1 MKTLIILL
9 ALLLNSALTFAQKT
23 PTDSSDEKIM
33 ASLRSKVNLTS
44 FDYSKFVISF
54 NRDTIVLAGYFS
66 DRTLVETDDRKNS
79 VYRTTDGGR
88 SWQAAHF
95 KGDAMIYDVQY
106 EKNGMIWMG
115 GSDEFIHYS
124 NDYGATWTRK
134 PKPFR
139 PVNRV
144 LSIYMIDSV
153 NGIAGGLSNGLAI
166 TKDNWATA
174 KQIPSPLDQ
183 GKFKILK
190 NSARNRIDKVEI
202 LDSIIMINQND
213 HIYFSKLGPVNW
225 QAFNIPVLDFF
236 VDKEKKEWHVHSL
249 GNKMYVLSPKL
260 ELIRIYSL
268 NEELAKNK
276 TAADQNISFAGFF
289 NSEIRSVTIKAVE
302 WDFREMSGGCM
313 RFPLYDENAQYAEYI
328 RTDSIFTFSSEKYK
342 KSNSQNLYFS
352 KRSLINLFAKQKN
365 NSSPEANKMVLNDLD
380 FRDYENYLKAEKKQ
394 RNENAS
400 WGGDFSSELD
410 LGHPYFSGIHST
422 IDHPNQKMLDSLFAI
437 YPPMIPYF
445 QRDQPYLNL
454 LIVNSNSDTLTI
466 SSENAV
472 LFSLPWTI
480 KYKEDSIITYDPEIT
495 FFIRSIL
502 PDNFNYQERLLGGEL
517 IYKLIEE
524 RVIDEQEYKNG
535 Y

>member
-1 MKTLIILL
+1 MKNLAILL
-9 ALLLNSALTFAQKT
+9 MFILSSAMLFAQET
-23 PTDSSDEKIM
+23 SLSANQEII

-44 FDYSKFVISF
+44 FDYPIFVMSF
-54 NRDTIVLAGYFS
+54 NRDTVVLAGYFS
-66 DRTLVETDDRKNS
+66 DRTIAEKDDRKNS
-79 VYRTTDGGR
+79 VYRTTDCGK
-88 SWQAAHF
+88 SWEAAHF

-166 TKDNWATA
+166 TKDNWSTA

-190 NSARNRIDKVEI
+190 SSARNRIDRVEI
-202 LDSIIMINQND
+202 LDSIIMINQD
-213 HIYFSKLGPVNW
+213 SHIYFSKLSPVSW

-236 VDKEKKEWHVHSL
+236 LDKEKKEWHVHSL
-249 GNKMYVLSPKL
+249 GNKMYVLSSKL
-260 ELIRIYSL
+260 ELIRIDYI
-268 NEELAKNK
+268 NEGLLKNK
-276 TAADQNISFAGFF
+276 RTIDQNISFAGFF

-313 RFPLYDENAQYAEYI
+313 RYPLYDENVQYAEYI
-328 RTDSIFTFSSEKYK
+328 LTDSIFTFSSEKYK
-342 KSNSQNLYFS
+342 KSNSQNFYFS
-352 KRSLINLFAKQKN
+352 KRSLISLFAKQKN
-365 NSSPEANKMVLNDLD
+365 NSSPQANKIVLNDLD
-380 FRDYENYLKAEKKQ
+380 FRDYEHYLESEKKQ
-394 RNENAS
+394 QREQAS
-400 WGGDFSSELD
+400 WGGDVSSHLD

-422 IDHPNQKMLDSLFAI
+422 IDHPDQRMLDSLFAS
-437 YPPMIPYF
+437 YPPPILYF
-445 QRDQPYLNL
+445 ARNEPYLNL
-454 LIVNSNSDTLTI
+454 YIVNSNSDTLTI

-480 KYKEDSIITYDPEIT
+480 KYKGDSIITYDPEIT

-502 PDNFNYQERLLGGEL
+502 PEDFNYHEKLSGGEL
-517 IYKLIEE
+517 IYKLVEE
-524 RVIDEQEYKNG
+524 RIIDEQEYKNG